1 MTFRLPHAAV
11 MTALAVVTAA
21 CGAGE
26 PASPAVR
33 LARPDSGPAYVE
45 VTGLSAATLASL
57 AAGTR
62 TPEQWASILRVAVTA
77 DSPPVV
83 GDYRVADGALRFTP
97 AFPFDPGR
105 PYAVRVD
112 PAAAGDPEAP
122 IIATLAL
129 PASGATATT
138 TVAEVY
144 PSGETVPENLLRM
157 YIHFSA
163 PMGLSSGIAHVELL
177 DAAGEVVEGAFL
189 PLDYEFWD
197 AERQRFTAF
206 LDPGRV
212 KRGILPNRQSG
223 RAMTRGGRYTLVVKP
238 AWRDS
243 SGQPLA
249 TAFRKTF
256 TAGPAEMQ
264 PLDTAHWKVDA
275 PRRTGPS
282 GPAGDDTAGRQPLV
296 VTFPKPLDRGLLLR
310 ALGVR
315 LDGQAVDGDAR
326 VEAAETRWVFTPRRP
341 WSTGRYEL
349 VALSILEDPAGNQI
363 GRAFEVDNFEAVDKS
378 PDPKTIAVPFV
389 VGQ

>member
-1 MTFRLPHAAV
+1 

-21 CGAGE
+21 CGTGE
-26 PASPAVR
+26 PAAPAVR

-45 VTGLSAATLASL
+45 VTGLSATTLASL

-62 TPEQWASILRVAVTA
+62 THEQWASILRVAVTA

-83 GDYRVADGALRFTP
+83 GAYRVADGALRFTP

-129 PASGATATT
+129 PSAGATPTT
-138 TVAEVY
+138 TVAAVY
-144 PSGETVPENLLRM
+144 PSGETLPENLLRM

-163 PMGLSSGIAHVELL
+163 PMGLSSGIGHVELR
-177 DAAGEVVEGAFL
+177 DAGGEVVEGAFL

-197 AERQRFTAF
+197 AERQHFTLF

-223 RAMTRGGRYTLVVKP
+223 RALTGGDRYTLVVKP

-243 SGQPLA
+243 SGQPLGHE
-249 TAFRKTF
+249 FRKTF

-264 PLDTAHWKVDA
+264 PLGTAHWMIEA
-275 PRRTGPS
+275 PRRAGRS
-282 GPAGDDTAGRQPLV
+282 GSTEDATAGRQPLV

-315 LDGQAVDGDAR
+315 RDGHAVDGEAK
-326 VEAAETRWVFTPRRP
+326 VEAAETRWVFTPREP
-341 WSTGRYEL
+341 WSPGRYEL

-378 PDPKTIAVPFV
+378 PDPKTIALPFV
-389 VGQ
+389 IGR

>member
-1 MTFRLPHAAV
+1 VTLRLPHVAV

-21 CGAGE
+21 CG
-26 PASPAVR
+26 PAAPAAPAVR

-57 AAGTR
+57 AATPR

-77 DSPPVV
+77 DSPPVL

-105 PYAVRVD
+105 PYAVRVH

-129 PASGATATT
+129 PGSAATAST
-138 TVAEVY
+138 TVTAIY
-144 PSGETVPENLLRM
+144 PSGDTLPENLLRL
-157 YIHFSA
+157 YVHFSA
-163 PMGLSSGIAHVELL
+163 PMGQSSGVDHVALL
-177 DAAGEVVEGAFL
+177 DPAGNVVEGAFL

-197 AERQRFTAF
+197 TDRQRFTVF

-223 RAMTRGGRYTLVVKP
+223 RALKQGGRYTLVVKTT
-238 AWRDS
+238 WRDEN
-243 SGQPLA
+243 GLPLKEE
-249 TAFRKTF
+249 FRKTF
-256 TAGPAEMQ
+256 TAGPADMQ
-264 PLDTAHWKVDA
+264 PLDTAGWRITPPHRAVETA
-275 PRRTGPS
+275 
-282 GPAGDDTAGRQPLV
+282 PAGQAPLV
-296 VTFPKPLDRGLLLR
+296 VSFPKPLDHGLLMR

-315 LDGQAVDGDAR
+315 RDGTPIEGEAR
-326 VEAAETRWVFTPRRP
+326 LEAGETRWTFTPRAP
-341 WSTGRYEL
+341 WAPGTYEL

-363 GRAFEVDNFEAVDKS
+363 GRAFEVDNFDTVDKS
-378 PDPKTIAVPFV
+378 PEPKTIAMPFA
-389 VGQ
+389 VGR